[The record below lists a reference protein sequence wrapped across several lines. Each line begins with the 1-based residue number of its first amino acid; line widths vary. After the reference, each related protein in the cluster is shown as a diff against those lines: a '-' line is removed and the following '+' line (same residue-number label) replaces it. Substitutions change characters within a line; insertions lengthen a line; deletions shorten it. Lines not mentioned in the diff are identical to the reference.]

1 MEEEISS
8 KFHIFLK
15 KVLRNLKEF
24 NTIAFLIGT
33 TSGII
38 FIILLIHFILG
49 SFFHGNDPFLGL
61 FFGGIAIGTSQ
72 ILIILGT
79 RFIQKRITKNES
91 ATSSN
96 LLLATGAVIFVLTLF
111 IFLAILIILAAFFGF
126 CLFLGVY

>member
-1 MEEEISS
+1 MEEEMHS
-8 KFHIFLK
+8 KFHIFFK
-15 KVLRNLKEF
+15 KVLRKLKEF

-33 TSGII
+33 SSGIV

-61 FFGGIAIGTSQ
+61 IFGGCAIGISQ

-79 RFIQKRITKNES
+79 RFVQKRIAKNES

-96 LLLATGAVIFVLTLF
+96 LLLVSGAVIFVLTLF
-111 IFLAILIILAAFFGF
+111 IFLAILVILAAFFGF
-126 CLFLGVY
+126 CLILGY